1 MATISAVGNMPAL
14 GLLSEEGKLEHTTE
28 PFRRWYAGKEDLLG
42 AAPELKRV
50 LEGQAN
56 AAVLRLDDLSLDIAA
71 MVDKTGERHVL
82 LTLPTEELPSLGDA
96 GGALL
101 DGALDE
107 SPALVWLK
115 DLDGRYIRANPRFT
129 SLLGTSEDRLLGRTD
144 AELPPTET
152 VDGPRLQERGDD
164 EVEEPLQLEYFVGA
178 FQGRDALVA
187 LRFPVVDHHGVPTL
201 VCGVAAPTAEAD
213 LARSEAARLL
223 RIERW
228 SRLDAESVRAEL
240 LAEWGVLPD
249 ARGRTV
255 TSAPTADHATND
267 REQQAAVAEA
277 RAERATAIAERDS
290 ALGANEQLT
299 HEVEAARARLA
310 ELERALHD
318 ARQDGGPS
326 DAEAMLAAQAAE
338 LERGLTRERERAEEL
353 ERSLTMVR
361 QRLGDDAES
370 ARVEVQRSRADAE
383 AARTEVERARAD
395 ADAARADLEKARADA
410 DALRAAATGERE
422 AAANA
427 TATLEREVKQARDQ
441 LAALERQQGA
451 NDWDPPAHELRA
463 ADKARLAAEAA
474 LADAVGER
482 DGALKS
488 RAALAGELEQER
500 KQVAALRDT
509 TAGAE
514 ERIRELTGGLER
526 ERVRAA
532 GFEQAQARVNDLEG
546 EIRGA
551 ITRADKTEGELQI
564 AVGRV
569 ERAERDMQAAGARAE
584 KADGELRTATMR
596 ADKAEIELDTW
607 RGRVE
612 HFESELAR
620 ARKRIEELEGKL
632 ESGQTRMVEVQGE
645 AEAGRARVLALQG
658 EIEVDRA
665 RIGQLQEERTAGQT
679 RIGELGAEVKAGQGR
694 IGELE
699 ALLLES
705 RGKGDRAD
713 IAIGELEARTDEAE
727 ARAEQAEGRAGQAE
741 TRAEQSDMRAEEAET
756 RAEQA
761 EARAEQAEARA
772 GQAETR
778 AEQAETRADE
788 AEGRAQEAEAQAAA
802 ASVQRPEPDEV
813 EPTSVEAEV
822 EPAFAAGPAVAS
834 EEPAV
839 VLPAAPLAKLESAN
853 QAVPAH
859 AGSRVSWQP
868 TAKRTLSASLARE
881 SVWRNVLKETVQV
894 LGAEGGWDTVTAWLP
909 DESNQLG
916 CAATWTAHRGLDQ
929 FETLTAEATVR
940 REGSLL
946 DQALQ
951 APHLTWLTDIDAV
964 DDERLQTAAAHGM
977 SSALLLPVRS
987 GTSTIGLLELL
998 THDAIEPDAQIA
1010 LSLEAAVLQLG
1021 RFGHLLSLGGKP
1033 A

>member
-14 GLLSEEGKLEHTTE
+14 GLLSEEGKLEHSTE
-28 PFRRWYAGKEDLLG
+28 PFRRWHAGKEDLLG

-56 AAVLRLDDLSLDIAA
+56 AAVLKLDDISLDIAA
-71 MVDKTGERHVL
+71 MVDKAGERHVL

-187 LRFPVVDHHGVPTL
+187 LRFPVVDHQGVPTL

-228 SRLDAESVRAEL
+228 SRLDADSVRAEL

-249 ARGRTV
+249 ARGRTAPP
-255 TSAPTADHATND
+255 APTADHATND

-299 HEVEAARARLA
+299 HEVEVARARLG
-310 ELERALHD
+310 ELERELHD

-338 LERGLTRERERAEEL
+338 LERGLARERERAQEL
-353 ERSLTMVR
+353 ERSLTVVR
-361 QRLGDDAES
+361 ERLGDDAEA
-370 ARVEVQRSRADAE
+370 ARVEVQRARADAE
-383 AARTEVERARAD
+383 AARTEVGRARAD
-395 ADAARADLEKARADA
+395 ADTARVDLDKARADA
-410 DALRAAATGERE
+410 DGLRAAAVTERE

-427 TATLEREVKQARDQ
+427 AAALEREVKQSRDQ
-441 LAALERQQGA
+441 LMALERQQDADDSGA
-451 NDWDPPAHELRA
+451 QLRA
-463 ADKARLAAEAA
+463 AEKARIVAEAA

-482 DGALKS
+482 DSALKA

-500 KQVAALRDT
+500 KQVAGLHESSVA
-509 TAGAE
+509 AE
-514 ERIRELTGGLER
+514 ERIRDLVAAMER
-526 ERVRAA
+526 ERVRAE
-532 GFEQAQARVNDLEG
+532 GLEQAQ
-546 EIRGA
+546 
-551 ITRADKTEGELQI
+551 TRAKEL
-564 AVGRV
+564 
-569 ERAERDMQAAGARAE
+569 ET
-584 KADGELRTATMR
+584 ELRAAAMR
-596 ADKAEIELDTW
+596 ADKAEVELGAAVSRADRAESEVQAAVARADEA
-607 RGRVE
+607 RGADDRDAFVGQLQSAEKARSAAEAALLDAVAERDGALKARVVVEAELQQERQQCGILRESGVAAEERIRALAADMERERVRAEGLEQAQARAHELEAELRIAAMRADKAEVEVE
-612 HFESELAR
+612 HWQARARHAESELERGQAQTRELESGAKTAR
-620 ARKRIEELEGKL
+620 GRIEE
-632 ESGQTRMVEVQGE
+632 VE
-645 AEAGRARVLALQG
+645 R
-658 EIEVDRA
+658 
-665 RIGQLQEERTAGQT
+665 QLK
-679 RIGELGAEVKAGQGR
+679 VGQGR
-694 IGELE
+694 IDELE
-699 ALLLES
+699 DELRSARAVEAQTATSQADETEVGLES
-705 RGKGDRAD
+705 PVQDAGTEAALAMGDVPEPHVS
-713 IAIGELEARTDEAE
+713 GEQPSASAATELATLEAVPQVTPT
-727 ARAEQAEGRAGQAE
+727 AG
-741 TRAEQSDMRAEEAET
+741 T
-756 RAEQA
+756 
-761 EARAEQAEARA
+761 
-772 GQAETR
+772 G
-778 AEQAETRADE
+778 
-788 AEGRAQEAEAQAAA
+788 
-802 ASVQRPEPDEV
+802 
-813 EPTSVEAEV
+813 
-822 EPAFAAGPAVAS
+822 
-834 EEPAV
+834 
-839 VLPAAPLAKLESAN
+839 
-853 QAVPAH
+853 
-859 AGSRVSWQP
+859 VSWQA

-894 LGAEGGWDTVTAWLP
+894 LGSEGGWDTVTAWLP
-909 DESNQLG
+909 DNTNGLG
-916 CAATWTAHRGLDQ
+916 CAAIWTAHRGLDR
-929 FETLTAEATVR
+929 FETLTLDVPLR
-940 REGSLL
+940 RDGSLL

-951 APHLTWLTDIDAV
+951 APHLTWLTDLDTV

-977 SSALLLPVRS
+977 HSALLLPVRT
-987 GTSTIGLLELL
+987 GNTTIGLLELL
-998 THDAIEPDAQIA
+998 THDTIEPDAQIA
-1010 LSLEAAVLQLG
+1010 LSLEASALQLG
-1021 RFGHLLSLGGKP
+1021 RFGHLLSLGNKP